1 MEIILG
7 VFASLLTQW
16 LKKYGKNEWHTLLIL
31 GCISLAVAGIYAALV
46 ATGYWQAVVGIFVTA
61 GVIYTFII
69 QRFEK

>member
-16 LKKYGKNEWHTLLIL
+16 LKKYGSSEYHTLAIL
-31 GCISLAVAGIYAALV
+31 GVISLALAGIYAALV
-46 ATGYWQAVVGIFVTA
+46 AIGYWETVVSILIVA